1 MSKYVEM
8 YGKLQSEKIADEN
21 KVARDIV
28 KEISNFGVSD
38 RQRWMIMYLLSL
50 ELENVNDV
58 KDLTTFI
65 KNKKNQ
71 DLFIATPEREANDG

>member
-1 MSKYVEM
+1 M

-65 KNKKNQ
+65 KNKKTQ
-71 DLFIATPEREANDG
+71 DLFITTPERETNDG